1 MDGFLS
7 CEACTAYDGA
17 AKILLVD
24 DNDIN
29 REVAMALLEPPELS
43 VDETSDGRIAADMAT
58 KKKYDMIFMDSHMPV
73 MNGEEATAEI
83 RRSDCINSTTPIIAL
98 TADAVSGVRERLI
111 ECGMND
117 YIVKPIDINVI
128 CGMIKKYLPESK
140 IDSEYQQ

>member
-1 MDGFLS
+1 
-7 CEACTAYDGA
+7 
-17 AKILLVD
+17 
-24 DNDIN
+24 
-29 REVAMALLEPPELS
+29 MALLEPLELS

-83 RRSDCINSTTPIIAL
+83 RRPDCINSTTPIIAL

>member
-1 MDGFLS
+1 M
-7 CEACTAYDGA
+7 
-17 AKILLVD
+17 
-24 DNDIN
+24 
-29 REVAMALLEPPELS
+29 
-43 VDETSDGRIAADMAT
+43 T
-58 KKKYDMIFMDSHMPV
+58 KEKKYDMIFMDSHMPV

-83 RRSDCINSTTPIIAL
+83 RRPDCINSTTPIIAL

-140 IDSEYQQ
+140 LRT